1 MSANDLAIDVSDLWV
16 SFDKVQVLRGV
27 NFKVKRGQVVA
38 LIGPN
43 GSGKTTLLRSILG
56 LQKFNRGKVRL
67 LGEDDLS
74 LVLPRIGYVPQRLN
88 LERGFILSVREF
100 LSLRLPTSR
109 HWFWRS
115 RSSLDAEFG
124 SLPEEMDIAKLMDR
138 PVAALSGGQLQR
150 VLIAFSLLPKPE
162 LLFLDE
168 PTAGVDTPGE
178 ASFYD
183 LIAAVHK
190 KLGLTVVLVS
200 HDLSMVYRHATWV
213 YALNG
218 VVCCEGPP
226 EEVMNA
232 ESLREAYGIHVSP
245 YHHHHGHDHSH
256 HHHAH

>member
-1 MSANDLAIDVSDLWV
+1 MNGVSLAIDVEDLWV

-27 NFKVKRGQVVA
+27 NFKVKQGQVVA

-43 GSGKTTLLRSILG
+43 GSGKTTLLRAILG
-56 LQKFNRGKVRL
+56 LQKVSRGKIRL
-67 LGEDDLS
+67 LEEDDLCNA
-74 LVLPRIGYVPQRLN
+74 LPRIGYVPQRLT
-88 LERGFILSVREF
+88 LERSFILSVREF
-100 LSLRLPTSR
+100 LSLRLESSR

-115 RSSLDAEFG
+115 RKSVDAEFG
-124 SLPEEMDIAKLMDR
+124 SLLDDMDIAKLMDR

-183 LIAAVHK
+183 LIADIHK

-245 YHHHHGHDHSH
+245 YHHHHGHGD
-256 HHHAH
+256 HHAH